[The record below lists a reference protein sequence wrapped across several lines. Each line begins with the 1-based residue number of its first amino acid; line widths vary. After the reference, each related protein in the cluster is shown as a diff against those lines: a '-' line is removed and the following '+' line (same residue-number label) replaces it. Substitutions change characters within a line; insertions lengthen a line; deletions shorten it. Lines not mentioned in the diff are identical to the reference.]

1 MSFLRNGKERDMV
14 PCLICSVGQ
23 SKSTRDIHMAE
34 CAKIFHI
41 SKTNLKKI
49 IEREEPKKNGKSS
62 ITIVKR
68 GRPASSTE
76 TFSFTRSG

>member
-23 SKSTRDIHMAE
+23 SRSTRDIHMAE

-49 IEREEPKKNGKSS
+49 IEREEPKKSRVFTYIIDYDGKKG
-62 ITIVKR
+62 IPCQILNR
-68 GRPASSTE
+68 D
-76 TFSFTRSG
+76 